1 VAARTTLR
9 AADACPI
16 ESPVFLDLNFVLR
29 SLPLFLEGTIVTVEL
44 SALTIVIAVIWGL
57 VVAFGRI
64 SRHRALNL
72 VASGYIEVV
81 RNTPVL
87 VQMYFIYFGF
97 AMAGFGLSGFASG
110 LLALSLQNGGYV
122 AEIFRAGIVSI
133 STHQVEGAKAL
144 GMTRWL
150 VLRLVVLPQAFV
162 RVIPPLGN
170 QFILIIKDTSL
181 VSAIAVGDLMQ
192 AGKLLSERTAATYEI
207 YLILALFYLTMTSIV
222 AVMLRLFEARFAIA
236 H

>member
-1 VAARTTLR
+1 M
-9 AADACPI
+9 
-16 ESPVFLDLNFVLR
+16 
-29 SLPLFLEGTIVTVEL
+29 PLFYEGLIVTVEL
-44 SALTIVIAVIWGL
+44 SALTIFIVLIWGI
-57 VVAFGRI
+57 VVAFA
-64 SRHRALNL
+64 SLSKYRALRL
-72 VASGYIEVV
+72 ISQAYIEVV

-122 AEIFRAGIVSI
+122 AEIYRSGIQSI
-133 STHQVEGAKAL
+133 SAKQIEAGKAL
-144 GMTRWL
+144 GMTHWRITL
-150 VLRLVVLPQAFV
+150 LVVLPQAFV
-162 RVIPPLGN
+162 RVVPPLGN

-192 AGKLLSERTAATYEI
+192 AGKLLSERTAATYETFF
-207 YLILALFYLTMTSIV
+207 ILALFYLIMTSIV
-222 AVMLRLFEARFAIA
+222 ALMSRIFERRFAII

>member
-1 VAARTTLR
+1 M
-9 AADACPI
+9 
-16 ESPVFLDLNFVLR
+16 
-29 SLPLFLEGTIVTVEL
+29 PLFYEGLIVTVEL
-44 SALTIVIAVIWGL
+44 SVLTTFIVLVWGF
-57 VVAFGRI
+57 VVAFASLSKIKVLR
-64 SRHRALNL
+64 L
-72 VASGYIEVV
+72 VAQAYIEVV

-122 AEIFRAGIVSI
+122 AEIYRSGIQSI
-133 STHQVEGAKAL
+133 SDKQIEAGKAL
-144 GMTRWL
+144 GMTHWRITL
-150 VLRLVVLPQAFV
+150 LVVLPQALV

-192 AGKLLSERTAATYEI
+192 AGKLLSERTAATYETFF
-207 YLILALFYLTMTSIV
+207 ILALFYLMMTSIV
-222 AVMLRLFEARFAIA
+222 ALMSRILERRFAII

>member
-1 VAARTTLR
+1 M
-9 AADACPI
+9 
-16 ESPVFLDLNFVLR
+16 
-29 SLPLFLEGTIVTVEL
+29 PLFYEGLIVTVEL
-44 SALTIVIAVIWGL
+44 SVLTIIIVLVWGF
-57 VVAFGRI
+57 VVAF
-64 SRHRALNL
+64 
-72 VASGYIEVV
+72 ASLSKYRTLRLLAQAYIEVV

-122 AEIFRAGIVSI
+122 AEIYRSGIQSI
-133 STHQVEGAKAL
+133 SDQQIEAGKAL
-144 GMTRWL
+144 GMTHWRITL
-150 VLRLVVLPQAFV
+150 LVVLPQALV
-162 RVIPPLGN
+162 RVVPPLGN

-192 AGKLLSERTAATYEI
+192 AGKLLSERTAATYETFF
-207 YLILALFYLTMTSIV
+207 ILALFYLTMTSIV
-222 AVMLRLFEARFAIA
+222 ALMSRIFERRFAII